1 MKTKKIIIQKPSVL
15 LGHRSEIEAIFKLT
29 KGTKDISQCKNWN
42 EFENLVKRLS
52 KQAKKYNLHFTEKQI
67 KGMVFGQTIFAQCLY
82 AFGIDFGITPLRPAS
97 AEEDVF
103 QATDWYV
110 KFADDSIG
118 RLSMKFFSPYL
129 KVQDKDLAS
138 FYRNVGIDLAEGK
151 ISRPVLMDS
160 CLDYDHRVEKW
171 INKLDGKRIGLQDIQ
186 RRIDNAGQPWFK
198 LFADNIIKNYNY
210 YQALAKQAEQEAK
223 QAINALVLDNYDIED
238 IKIMQDND
246 FGMFMGSPGWGKTVI
261 QIKGS
266 LEPRFKKGLGPM
278 IYVSRVKG
286 LLEQNM
292 RELVILQDPH
302 PDRILLGG
310 FAGHPMDL
318 KDPIATGSVGSENIQ
333 SHLHNVFKKKQSVI
347 IGCVGYGQNPTFDNL
362 LKFCLEHNYPI
373 RIVIDEALEI
383 FPGTISVSNSGD
395 AEHSKKTIN
404 LLIKSFKKGLLQ
416 MLHLYDAVWTE
427 GVDGMNNSKIG
438 LPSQPL
444 MTRDGILAEQT
455 GRTVPLTVVKQRIKE
470 SDIKEY
476 MKLNPEIPLE
486 DVLELNMNR
495 AYWLYVVSNKKEY
508 TNNKLMTFNRGTD
521 SAYSVANDIRN
532 RFNLDVCGTITGN
545 TSGKDRAYFKDSMN
559 DVNLSTFLSNISI
572 TAKGYNINACE
583 HIGIA
588 PGRVSSDELMVHI
601 PPRGIRRAKGERGL
615 PIDQCTKREA
625 FLHLG
630 YVENADGTLS
640 DSAKA
645 MEETLKKMSKRNIL
659 FKEQN
664 AIYTPPKIKES
675 LLIDLDNENKE
686 KDNRAMFADDELT
699 GKIKI
704 VDSSPQANIDF
715 RQKKFISEL
724 KDKTLEELIEITKK
738 KDIND

>member
-15 LGHRSEIEAIFKLT
+15 LGHRSEIEAILRLT
-29 KGTKDISQCKNWN
+29 KGTKEISQCKNWN
-42 EFENLVKRLS
+42 DFIDLVKRLS
-52 KQAKKYNLHFTEKQI
+52 KQAKKFNLHFTEKQI
-67 KGMVFGQTIFAQCLY
+67 KGIVFGQTIFAQCLY
-82 AFGIDFGITPLRPAS
+82 SFGIDFGITPDRPAKP
-97 AEEDVF
+97 EEDVF

-110 KFADDSIG
+110 KFSDGSEG
-118 RLSMKFFSPYL
+118 RLSMKFFLSYL
-129 KVQDKDLAS
+129 KVEDKDLAS
-138 FYRNVGIDLAEGK
+138 FYRNVGIDLAKRK

-160 CLDYDHRVEKW
+160 CPDYDHRVKEW
-171 INKLDGKRIGLQDIQ
+171 IDKLEGKRIGLQDIQ
-186 RRIDNAGQPWFK
+186 GRIDNAGQPWFK
-198 LFADNIIKNYNY
+198 LFSDNILKNYKY
-210 YQALAKQAEQEAK
+210 YQDLAKQAEQEAK
-223 QAINALVLDNYDIED
+223 QAINDLVLDQYDSED

-266 LEPRFKKGLGPM
+266 IESRFKKGLGPI
-278 IYVSRVKG
+278 IYVSRVKA

-292 RELVILQDPH
+292 RELVMLQDPH

-318 KDPIATGSVGSENIQ
+318 KDPIATGSVGSENIKH
-333 SHLHNVFKKKQSVI
+333 HLHDVFKKNQSVI

-362 LKFCLEHNYPI
+362 LKFCLDNNYPI

-383 FPGTISVSNSGD
+383 FPGTISLNNSAD
-395 AEHSKKTIN
+395 TEHSKKTIN
-404 LLIKSFKKGLLQ
+404 LLIKAFKEGLLQ

-438 LPSQPL
+438 LPAKPL
-444 MTRDGILAEQT
+444 MIRDGVLAEQT
-455 GRTVPLTVVKQRIKE
+455 GRTVPLTVVKHRIKE

-476 MKLNPEIPLE
+476 MKLNPEMSLE

-495 AYWLYVVSNKKEY
+495 AYWLYVENNKKDY
-508 TNNKLMTFNRGTD
+508 TNNKLMTFNRGTG
-521 SAYSVANDIRN
+521 SAYSVANDIRT
-532 RFNLDVCGTITGN
+532 RFNPKVCGTITGN
-545 TSGKDRAYFKDSMN
+545 TTGQDRKYYHDSMN
-559 DVNLSTFLSNISI
+559 DVKESTFISNISI
-572 TAKGYNINACE
+572 AAKGFNINACE
-583 HIGIA
+583 NIGIA

-615 PIDQCTKREA
+615 PINQCTKREA

-630 YVENADGTLS
+630 YMENADGTLS

-645 MEETLKKMSKRNIL
+645 MEETLKKMRIRCIL
-659 FKEQN
+659 FKEQDV
-664 AIYTPPKIKES
+664 IYTPPKVKES
-675 LLIDLDNENKE
+675 LLIELDYKNKE
-686 KDNRAMFADDELT
+686 KDSRAMFADDELT
-699 GKIKI
+699 GKIEI

-715 RQKKFISEL
+715 RHKKSVSEL

-738 KDIND
+738 KDNND